1 MTRSN
6 RNLRAALLALFV
18 LAAVAI
24 GLLTAVQPL
33 RNLLTPPAEQYRAEG
48 DAFLAD
54 GRLAEAV
61 LSYRQALSADPDN
74 QAARASLA
82 EAYTSQGR
90 LRTAAALLDAGQAIS
105 LAQPPVDPSARLAP
119 AWIIRPALA
128 VPTGAA
134 IQDNLLVVAYEDG
147 TLAAVALPS
156 GQLVWSVT
164 LSQTTL
170 SAPEAGGGLVFVGEY
185 NGLLHALSAQDGSPR
200 WNYPTGGPL
209 FAAPLLSGQALYLPS
224 SDGSLYALNSQDGSL
239 SWQFTAPGA
248 LHGSPAVS
256 DGVVYLGS
264 NDGRLYALSA
274 ENGAPVWQEGIQTN
288 GAVESRP
295 VIAGGRVIFGSADGR
310 VYALAPESGGQYW
323 RYSTPDGV
331 YASPLVAGDVVYI
344 ASAGHTLSA
353 VDFTSGDRI
362 WELELATA
370 LRSPPVLT
378 GQRLLQTAD
387 ADPHLYWIDAE
398 SGQVMAAV
406 DTGDWTAGGPWL
418 VGDMLYLLG
427 KDGAVLAYRLP

>member
-6 RNLRAALLALFV
+6 RNLRAALLAFFV
-18 LAAVAI
+18 LVAVAI

-61 LSYRQALSADPDN
+61 LSYRQAVSADPDN
-74 QAARASLA
+74 QAARNSLA
-82 EAYTSQGR
+82 DAYTRQGR
-90 LRTAAALLDAGQAIS
+90 LRTAAALLEPGQTLS
-105 LAQPPVDPSARLAP
+105 LAHPPVDPSAGLTP

-128 VPTGAA
+128 TPTGAA
-134 IQDNLLVVAYEDG
+134 FNDGQLFVAYENG
-147 TLAAVALPS
+147 TLAVLALPS

-164 LSQTTL
+164 LSQTAL
-170 SAPEAGGGLVFVGEY
+170 SAPAAGGGLVFAGEY
-185 NGLLHALSAQDGSPR
+185 NGLLHALSAQDGSPQ

-209 FAAPLLSGQALYLPS
+209 FAAPLLSGETLYLPS
-224 SDGSLYALNSQDGSL
+224 SDGSLYALDSRDGSL
-239 SWQFTAPGA
+239 RWQFTTPGA

-256 DGVVYLGS
+256 GGVIYMGS
-264 NDGRLYALSA
+264 NDGKLYALSA
-274 ENGAPVWQEGIQTN
+274 ESGAPVWQDGIQTN
-288 GAVESRP
+288 GAVESPP
-295 VIAGGRVIFGSADGR
+295 VITGGRVIFGSADGR

-323 RYSTPDGV
+323 RFSTPDGV
-331 YASPLVAGDVVYI
+331 YASPLVAGEAVYI

-353 VDFTSGDRI
+353 VDFTSGARI
-362 WELELATA
+362 WETELASA
-370 LRSPPVLT
+370 LRSPPVLVSE
-378 GQRLLQTAD
+378 RLLLAAD
-387 ADPHLYWIDAE
+387 ADPHLYSIAAG
-398 SGQVMAAV
+398 SGQVMAAI

-427 KDGAVLAYRLP
+427 KDGAILAYRLP